1 MLLFGTLHSNGY
13 IFPFLLCLLHLFFSQ
28 LFVRPPQ
35 TAILPFCISFSW
47 DGLDPC
53 LLYNVTNLCLKLRG
67 QENSDFVT
75 KEELREGAGLG
86 VSLILG
92 MLSWMAR
99 QGSEGDA
106 LLCTEGSWQP
116 QREGATAMG
125 ELKDRLT
132 DERAEAH

>member
-1 MLLFGTLHSNGY
+1 MT
-13 IFPFLLCLLHLFFSQ
+13 
-28 LFVRPPQ
+28 V
-35 TAILPFCISFSW
+35 
-47 DGLDPC
+47 
-53 LLYNVTNLCLKLRG
+53 
-67 QENSDFVT
+67 VT

-92 MLSWMAR
+92 MLSWTAR

-106 LLCTEGSWQP
+106 PLCTEGGWQP

-132 DERAEAH
+132 DEGAVLLMRELRLSELQGHLKSF